1 MGGHGCNMC
10 KDTGFILKENNI
22 ASECG
27 CQIEVKNKLRLK
39 NSGLET
45 AIEKYTFENYSDNEL
60 HQKNIKRTAEKFVK
74 KISEGEKA
82 WFFIGGQSGV
92 GKTHICTAICSS
104 LMNQK
109 LSLKYA
115 IANKAILKLK
125 SLVMNVEDYY
135 REMGQLIAVDV
146 LYIDD
151 LFKAQSVTNADVK
164 VLFEILNDRYI
175 QNKITIISSE
185 KTIEDLE
192 NIEEFEA
199 LSGRIIEKA
208 ENFIINIK
216 KDTRKNFRK
225 RNFLN
230 L

>member
-1 MGGHGCNMC
+1 MC
-10 KDTGFILKENNI
+10 KDIGLIIKENNI
-22 ASECG
+22 ASQCD

-39 NSGLET
+39 NSGLESV
-45 AIEKYTFENYSDNEL
+45 IEKYTFENYSENEF
-60 HQKNIKRTAEKFVK
+60 HQKNIKKTAQEFVK
-74 KISEGEKA
+74 RISEGKKS

-92 GKTHICTAICSS
+92 GKSHICTAICSK
-104 LMNQK
+104 LMEQK

-115 IANKAILKLK
+115 IANKVILRLK

-135 REMGQLIAVDV
+135 REMGHLIAVDV

-151 LFKAQSVTNADVK
+151 LFKAQSVTNADIK

-192 NIEEFEA
+192 RIDELEA
-199 LSGRIIEKA
+199 LTGRVIEKA

-216 KDTRKNFRK
+216 KDSRKNFRK